1 MINLSLDELKLL
13 AKSRNIGDYENK
25 SKKYLIKV
33 VSKPKPKIG
42 SSKKKLEE
50 IRKDFSELRH
60 KFSKK
65 EIDKYRKSFY
75 DIKNCRYLSASEI
88 EEARENLNELEK
100 SLKFKKFQGNVDS
113 VDYDNLGNYDDN
125 YDFANDYVYRK
136 IASVRRLFKM
146 FDRDYYRPIRTD
158 DGFGGRRYNYIDYIE
173 YKSRGDR
180 YENLSP
186 EEYLDMIRPYLRDL
200 INNHKSQE
208 ELNNEANDSGTER
221 GEWKVQPAMQNNC
234 ISTKDFK
241 EIHTIYSAS
250 KPVETLMGSDTD
262 DATDRFFDT
271 TLQRFHQSIETS
283 NDRGSEST
291 HEIVVLLHQYF
302 QKIDIRRA
310 ESCIKFSIG

>member
-1 MINLSLDELKLL
+1 MINLSLDELKRL

-50 IRKDFSELRH
+50 IRKDFCELRH

-75 DIKNCRYLSASEI
+75 DIKNCRYLLASEI

-136 IASVRRLFKM
+136 IGSLRRLFKM

-158 DGFGGRRYNYIDYIE
+158 DGFGGRRNNYIDYIE

-186 EEYLDMIRPYLRDL
+186 EEYLHMIRPYLRDL

-262 DATDRFFDT
+262 DAIDRFFDT

-291 HEIVVLLHQYF
+291 HEIVLLLYQYF